1 MQQSALKVLA
11 GPILKKLSVD
21 HVTLWLVTSQPVDLT
36 LTLLP
41 EGETKRT
48 FPLKQTPFKHNTQTR
63 DKTSSTTLPEHRC
76 IKVGEHLYIH
86 LVHLSLAS
94 PLPTDCWVGYQLAFH
109 NEHNAGVTLTELL
122 SDICYPQR
130 DTPGFVVHTKLR
142 KMLHGSCRKPHHDS
156 PDGLV
161 IADNLLSSLQEEPLQ
176 WPSLLMMTG
185 DQIYA
190 DDVATPMLAA
200 IHSVIPTLGID
211 NETFADSTVADS
223 RSLHSEQA
231 LYNHRVQILPNDKH
245 SQKLRIPLFKSAEK
259 PVFTTVHANNHL
271 VSFAEVI
278 TMYLLCWSPQ
288 CWENA
293 STEKPQSID
302 KQSATGAQTVD
313 EYQNELTLIEQFVS
327 GLSQARRVMAHLP
340 CPMMFDDHDV
350 TDDWNLTADWEQTAY
365 GNDFSRRIIGN
376 ALMAYLLCQGWGNS
390 PHSFSDKLLSKVQTS
405 LNDLGCAEHDD
416 TISELL
422 EFEQWHYQWPTS
434 PKLLVLDTRTQRW
447 WSESNANKPSGLMD
461 WESLTELQ
469 QALINE
475 PAVVLVSPAPIFG
488 VKLIEAIQRVFTR
501 IGKPL
506 MVDAENWMAHPGSA
520 NYLLNLFTHRKTPQ
534 NFVILSGDVH
544 YSYAYHVKLKRRRN
558 SPDIWQ
564 ITSSG
569 LRNTFPEGLLNWLDR
584 LNRWLYAPYSPLN
597 IFTKR
602 RNMRVTPLKPS
613 HASAGERLVNGSGVG
628 IVELDNEGKP
638 IQISQLLADEKIH
651 FEHDN

>member
-11 GPILKKLSVD
+11 GPVLKKLTCD
-21 HVTLWLVTSQPVDLT
+21 KVTLWLVTNQSINIKLSLT
-36 LTLLP
+36 P
-41 EGETKRT
+41 EGQAAQTY
-48 FPLKQTPFKHNTQTR
+48 PLEQTNDREIPQ
-63 DKTSSTTLPEHRC
+63 HRS
-76 IKVGEHLYIH
+76 IEVGEHLYIH
-86 LVHLSLAS
+86 LLHLTLDT
-94 PLPTDCWVGYQLAFH
+94 PLPTDCWIGYQLAFTAE
-109 NEHNAGVTLTELL
+109 NEAEVKLTELL
-122 SDICYPQR
+122 SDICYPR
-130 DTPGFVVHTKLR
+130 RSTPGFVVHNKLR
-142 KMLHGSCRKPHHDS
+142 KILHGSCRKPHHDS

-161 IADNLLSSLQEEPLQ
+161 IADNLLATLQDSPHQ

-200 IHSVIPTLGID
+200 IHSVIPSLGID
-211 NETFADSTVADS
+211 NEIFADSTVADS
-223 RSLHSEQA
+223 HALHGETA
-231 LYNHRVQILPNDKH
+231 LYNQRMQILPNDSQ
-245 SQKLRIPLFKSAEK
+245 SQKLKIPLFKSAEK

-271 VSFAEVI
+271 VSFAEVMA
-278 TMYLLCWSPQ
+278 MYLLCWSPE
-288 CWENA
+288 CWATANTDIPNCNGE
-293 STEKPQSID
+293 
-302 KQSATGAQTVD
+302 QSAD
-313 EYQNELTLIEQFVS
+313 EYLGELALIEQFVS
-327 GLSQARRVMAHLP
+327 GLSQVRRVMAHLP

-350 TDDWNLTADWEQTAY
+350 TDDWNLTADWEQAAY
-365 GNDFSRRIIGN
+365 GNVFSRRIIGN
-376 ALMAYLLCQGWGNS
+376 SLMAYLLCQGWGNA
-390 PHSFSDKLLSKVQTS
+390 PQNFSDELLQKVQLS
-405 LNDLGCAEHDD
+405 LQDLGCPEHDE
-416 TISELL
+416 TITKLL

-506 MVDAENWMAHPGSA
+506 VVDAENWMAHPGSA

-597 IFTKR
+597 VFTKR
-602 RNMRVTPLKPS
+602 RSMRVTPLKPS
-613 HASAGERLVNGSGVG
+613 HASAGERLVNGSGIG
-628 IVELDNEGKP
+628 LVEFDDEGKP
-638 IQISQLLADEKIH
+638 TRISQLLFDQQIQFEEADIASSAKMRRQ
-651 FEHDN
+651 

>member
-11 GPILKKLSVD
+11 GPVLKKLTCD
-21 HVTLWLVTSQPVDLT
+21 KVTIWLVTNQSINIKLSLT
-36 LTLLP
+36 P
-41 EGETKRT
+41 EGQAAQTY
-48 FPLKQTPFKHNTQTR
+48 PLEQTNDR
-63 DKTSSTTLPEHRC
+63 DIPQHRS

-86 LVHLSLAS
+86 LLHLTLDT
-94 PLPTDCWVGYQLAFH
+94 PLPTDCWIGYQLAFTAE
-109 NEHNAGVTLTELL
+109 NEAEVKLTELL
-122 SDICYPQR
+122 SDICYPR
-130 DTPGFVVHTKLR
+130 RSTPGFVVHNKLR
-142 KMLHGSCRKPHHDS
+142 KILHGSCRKPHHDS

-161 IADNLLSSLQEEPLQ
+161 IADNLLATLQDSPHQ

-200 IHSVIPTLGID
+200 IHSVIPSLGID
-211 NETFADSTVADS
+211 NEIFADSTVADS
-223 RSLHSEQA
+223 HALHGETA
-231 LYNHRVQILPNDKH
+231 LYNQRMQILPNDSQ
-245 SQKLRIPLFKSAEK
+245 SQKLKIPLFKSAEK

-271 VSFAEVI
+271 VSFAEVMA
-278 TMYLLCWSPQ
+278 MYLLCWSPE
-288 CWENA
+288 CWATANTDIPNGNGE
-293 STEKPQSID
+293 
-302 KQSATGAQTVD
+302 QSAIGEQSAD
-313 EYQNELTLIEQFVS
+313 EYLGELALIEQFVS
-327 GLSQARRVMAHLP
+327 GLSQVRRVMAHLP

-350 TDDWNLTADWEQTAY
+350 TDDWNLTADWEQAAY
-365 GNDFSRRIIGN
+365 GNVFSRRIIGN
-376 ALMAYLLCQGWGNS
+376 SLMAYLLCQGWGNA
-390 PHSFSDKLLSKVQTS
+390 PQNFSDELLQKVQLS
-405 LNDLGCAEHDD
+405 LQDLGCPEHDE
-416 TISELL
+416 TITKLL

-506 MVDAENWMAHPGSA
+506 VVDAENWMAHPGSA

-597 IFTKR
+597 VFTKR
-602 RNMRVTPLKPS
+602 RSMRVTPLKPS
-613 HASAGERLVNGSGVG
+613 HASAGERLVNGSGIG
-628 IVELDNEGKP
+628 LVELDDEGKP
-638 IQISQLLADEKIH
+638 TRISQLLFDQQIQFEEADIASSAKMRRQ
-651 FEHDN
+651 

>member
-11 GPILKKLSVD
+11 GPVLKKLTCD
-21 HVTLWLVTSQPVDLT
+21 KVTLWLVTNQSINIKLSLT
-36 LTLLP
+36 P
-41 EGETKRT
+41 EGQAAQTY
-48 FPLKQTPFKHNTQTR
+48 PLEQTNDREIPQ
-63 DKTSSTTLPEHRC
+63 HRS

-86 LVHLSLAS
+86 LLHLTLDT
-94 PLPTDCWVGYQLAFH
+94 PLPTDCWIGYQLAFTAE
-109 NEHNAGVTLTELL
+109 NEAEVKLTELL
-122 SDICYPQR
+122 SDICYPR
-130 DTPGFVVHTKLR
+130 RSTPGFVVHNKLR
-142 KMLHGSCRKPHHDS
+142 KILHGSCRKPHHDS

-161 IADNLLSSLQEEPLQ
+161 IADNLLAALQDSPHQ

-190 DDVATPMLAA
+190 DDVATPMLAV
-200 IHSVIPTLGID
+200 IHSVIPSLGID
-211 NETFADSTVADS
+211 NEIFADSTVADS
-223 RSLHSEQA
+223 HALHGETA
-231 LYNHRVQILPNDKH
+231 LYNQRMQILPNDSQ
-245 SQKLRIPLFKSAEK
+245 SQKLKIPLFKSAEK

-271 VSFAEVI
+271 VSFAEVMA
-278 TMYLLCWSPQ
+278 MYLLCWSPE
-288 CWENA
+288 CWATANTDIPNGNGE
-293 STEKPQSID
+293 
-302 KQSATGAQTVD
+302 QSAD
-313 EYQNELTLIEQFVS
+313 EYLGELALIEQFVS
-327 GLSQARRVMAHLP
+327 GLSQVRRVMAHLP

-350 TDDWNLTADWEQTAY
+350 TDDWNLTADWEQAAY
-365 GNDFSRRIIGN
+365 GNVFSRRIIGN
-376 ALMAYLLCQGWGNS
+376 SLMAYLLCQGWGNA
-390 PHSFSDKLLSKVQTS
+390 PQNFSDELLQKVQLS
-405 LNDLGCAEHDD
+405 LQDLGCPEHDE
-416 TISELL
+416 TITKLL

-506 MVDAENWMAHPGSA
+506 VVDAENWMAHPGSA

-597 IFTKR
+597 VFTKR
-602 RNMRVTPLKPS
+602 RSMRVTPLKPS
-613 HASAGERLVNGSGVG
+613 HASAGERLVNGSGIG
-628 IVELDNEGKP
+628 LVELDDEGKP
-638 IQISQLLADEKIH
+638 TRISQLLFDQQIQFEEADIASSAKMRRQ
-651 FEHDN
+651 

>member
-11 GPILKKLSVD
+11 GPILKKLTVD
-21 HVTLWLVTSQPVDLT
+21 QVTLWLVTSQPVDLT
-36 LTLLP
+36 LTLFP
-41 EGETKRT
+41 DGEAKRT
-48 FPLKQTPFKHNTQTR
+48 FPLKQTPFKHNTQTG
-63 DKTSSTTLPEHRC
+63 DKTPFKTLPEHRC

-94 PLPTDCWVGYQLAFH
+94 PLPTDCWVGYQLDFH
-109 NEHNAGVTLTELL
+109 NEHNAGVSLSELL
-122 SDICYPQR
+122 SDICYPER
-130 DTPGFVVHTKLR
+130 DTPGFVVHKKLR
-142 KMLHGSCRKPHHDS
+142 KILHGSCRKPHHDS

-161 IADNLLSSLQEEPLQ
+161 IADTLLSTLQNSPQL
-176 WPSLLMMTG
+176 WPSLIMMTG

-200 IHSVIPTLGID
+200 IHSVIPTLGIN

-223 RSLHSEQA
+223 RALHSEQA
-231 LYNHRVQILPNDKH
+231 LYNQRVQILPNDKQ

-293 STEKPQSID
+293 STERPQSLD
-302 KQSATGAQTVD
+302 RQTGKGVQTAD

-327 GLSQARRVMAHLP
+327 GLSQTRRVMAHLP

-376 ALMAYLLCQGWGNS
+376 ALIAYLLCQGWGNS
-390 PHSFSDKLLSKVQTS
+390 PHNFSNELLSKVQTS
-405 LNDLGCAEHDD
+405 VNDLGCAEHND
-416 TISELL
+416 TISALL

-597 IFTKR
+597 AFTKR

-613 HASAGERLVNGSGVG
+613 HASAGERLVNGSGIG
-628 IVELDNEGKP
+628 LVELDDEGKP
-638 IQISQLLADEKIH
+638 THISQLLADEKIH
-651 FEHDN
+651 FEHDD